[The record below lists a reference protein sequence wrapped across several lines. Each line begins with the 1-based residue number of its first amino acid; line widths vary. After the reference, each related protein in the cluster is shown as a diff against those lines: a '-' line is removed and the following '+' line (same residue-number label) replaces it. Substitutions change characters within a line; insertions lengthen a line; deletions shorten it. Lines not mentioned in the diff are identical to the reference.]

1 MVELIAEPLGAF
13 RDHPLIGV
21 AELLAT
27 AWAMN
32 WWQVPFQS
40 MDTMEV
46 SHRCSRAIQGS
57 L

>member
-32 WWQVPFQS
+32 
-40 MDTMEV
+40 
-46 SHRCSRAIQGS
+46 
-57 L
+57 